1 MKKRRMKMA
10 NFLTLTV
17 VFKGS
22 NLNYGESTANIT
34 SLKRLSFQG
43 KTYSYISRQALRYDI
58 VRIMNEEFGMPLTPV
73 GSDGRVVQF
82 EANATI
88 RDYPEIDLF
97 GYMKTSG
104 EGTRGKIRKA
114 IVRLSDAVSLES
126 WNNDI
131 DYGNNMGLASRR
143 DDLENM
149 IFQTEIHKSY
159 YSYTLT
165 IDLDKVGIDAND
177 QIELDNEEKKRRI
190 ALLLDT
196 IKILYR
202 DIKGRREDLSPLF
215 IIGGIYN
222 SGNPFFYNK
231 INLNF
236 GRDSVKIVKE
246 PINEILNREFNGQ
259 KIKEHT
265 FVGYLN
271 GTFSNINEIDLP
283 QGNKFTIDGFFAKIK
298 EKLNEVY
305 SKEAQ

>member
-1 MKKRRMKMA
+1 MA
-10 NFLTLTV
+10 NFLTLTT
-17 VFKGS
+17 VFKGA

-43 KTYSYISRQALRYDI
+43 KSYSYISRQALRYDI
-58 VRIMNEEFGMPLTPV
+58 VRIMNEEFEMPLTPV
-73 GSDGRVVQF
+73 GSDGKVVQF

-88 RDYPEIDLF
+88 NDYPEIDLF

-104 EGTRGKIRKA
+104 EGARGKIRKA

-131 DYGNNMGLASRR
+131 DYGNNMGLASRG
-143 DDLENM
+143 DGLDNM
-149 IFQTEIHKSY
+149 IFQTEIHRSF

-165 IDLDKVGIDAND
+165 IDLDKVGKDAND
-177 QIELDNEEKKRRI
+177 NIELNNEEKKRRI
-190 ALLLDT
+190 MLLLDA

-215 IIGGIYN
+215 VIGGIYN

-265 FVGYLN
+265 FIGHLT
-271 GTFSNINEIDLP
+271 GTFSNIDEIDLP
-283 QGNKFTIDGFFAKIK
+283 QENKFTVDGFFQKIK

-305 SKEAQ
+305 R